1 MGTEGTMGD
10 EVYQPDPTDDR
21 EIRED
26 HGILD
31 DEDTLSDRAA
41 DPYDEGYSP
50 PERPLAADDVGTTAR
65 EQREGESLDRRL
77 AREVPDP
84 AQRVGD
90 PEASDGIGD
99 LPGGM
104 GEPMDGQVGRDRSG
118 RLVAPDEG
126 VRSDTEKDVVGR
138 DVGVDGGAA
147 SAEEAAV
154 HLVPEPDEEG
164 EGDRGYLGDTDVGTG
179 TGTATEAGTGTEA
192 GTEGGSGDRRG
203 G

>member
-1 MGTEGTMGD
+1 MGTEETMGD

-21 EIRED
+21 EILED

-31 DEDTLSDRAA
+31 DEDTLSDRATN
-41 DPYDEGYSP
+41 PYEEGYSP

-77 AREVPDP
+77 SREVPDP
-84 AQRVGD
+84 ALRTD
-90 PEASDGIGD
+90 DAEAASDGIGD

-104 GEPMDGQVGRDRSG
+104 GEPYDDQVGQDRSG

-126 VRSDTEKDVVGR
+126 AHTDTEKDVVGR
-138 DVGVDGGAA
+138 DVGIDGGAA

-154 HLVPEPDEEG
+154 HLIPEPSEEG
-164 EGDRGYLGDTDVGTG
+164 EGDRGYVGDTGIGGDTG
-179 TGTATEAGTGTEA
+179 DER
-192 GTEGGSGDRRG
+192 SG
-203 G
+203 

>member
-84 AQRVGD
+84 TQRVGD

-104 GEPMDGQVGRDRSG
+104 GEPMDEQVGRHRSG

-164 EGDRGYLGDTDVGTG
+164 EGDRGYLGGTHIDTEADID
-179 TGTATEAGTGTEA
+179 TEAGTGA
-192 GTEGGSGDRRG
+192 EGGPGDRRG